1 MTFNSKIGSLYG
13 KLGKTIVEILVHLTD
28 IKTLSKHY
36 LTIFAAS
43 LREGIVIFVPNLKW
57 ENPDST
63 GFSAQ
68 GDQAM
73 KRQCL
78 DFTQVLSYQ
87 GQCSSLCLLHL
98 VQLFVTPWIVTHHAP
113 LSMGFSRP
121 EYWSGLPFLPLGDLP
136 HSGIEPLSPALAG
149 RFFTTEPPGKP
160 LSLIHRCLFSTHTH
174 KKTSHQDSLIAQ
186 LVKNLPAMQ
195 ETLVQFLGQEDLLEK
210 V

>member
-121 EYWSGLPFLPLGDLP
+121 EYWSGLHVLLQGIFLTQGYNWRLLCLLYWQAGSLP
-136 HSGIEPLSPALAG
+136 IV
-149 RFFTTEPPGKP
+149 PPGNP
-160 LSLIHRCLFSTHTH
+160 LHFSLMHYLLS
-174 KKTSHQDSLIAQ
+174 
-186 LVKNLPAMQ
+186 NL
-195 ETLVQFLGQEDLLEK
+195 EL
-210 V
+210 